1 MHFVWTSTVVTLI
14 SFGVLYFLLNRYAF
28 GPLMSVMEKRREL
41 VLSQLNEA
49 AETRSEAAAYVE
61 QQKEA
66 LQQARQEA
74 YEILEQSR
82 QTSSKQ
88 ADALIAQAKEE
99 TARMKDEAIRDIDSE
114 KNKAMA
120 ALRGEVGRVSVQIA
134 SKLIEKEIDE
144 KANEGLVDQ
153 YLKDVG
159 TKS

>member
-1 MHFVWTSTVVTLI
+1 VHFVWTSTIVTLV
-14 SFGVLYFLLNRYAF
+14 SFLVLYFLLNRYAF

>member
-1 MHFVWTSTVVTLI
+1 MHFVWTSTVITLI
-14 SFGVLYFLLNRYAF
+14 AFVVLYLLLNRYAI
-28 GPLMSVMEKRREL
+28 GPLMSVMEKRREM

-49 AETRSEAAAYVE
+49 SATREEAAAYVE

-66 LQQARQEA
+66 LQQARKDA
-74 YEILEQSR
+74 YDIIEQSR

-88 ADALIAQAKEE
+88 ADQLIAQAKDES
-99 TARMKDEAIRDIDSE
+99 TRLKDEALRDIESE

-144 KANEGLVDQ
+144 KSNEGLVDQ

>member
-1 MHFVWTSTVVTLI
+1 VQFVWTSTVITLI
-14 SFGVLYFLLNRYAF
+14 AFIILYLLLNRYAI
-28 GPLMSVMEKRREL
+28 GPLMSMMEKRRDL

-49 AETRSEAAAYVE
+49 AATREEASAYVE

-66 LQQARQEA
+66 LQQARKEA
-74 YEILEQSR
+74 YDIIEQSR
-82 QTSSKQ
+82 QTSGKQ
-88 ADALIAQAKEE
+88 ADQMIASAKED
-99 TARMKDEAIRDIDSE
+99 AVRLKDEALRDIESE

-120 ALRGEVGRVSVQIA
+120 ALRSEVGRVSVQIA

-144 KANEGLVDQ
+144 KSNEGLVDQ

>member
-1 MHFVWTSTVVTLI
+1 MHFVWTSTVVTLV
-14 SFGVLYFLLNRYAF
+14 SFLILYFLLNRYAF

-88 ADALIAQAKEE
+88 ADALIAQAKDE
-99 TARMKDEAIRDIDSE
+99 TARLKDEALRDIDSE

-144 KANEGLVDQ
+144 KANENLVDQ

>member
-1 MHFVWTSTVVTLI
+1 MHFVWTSTIVTLV
-14 SFGVLYFLLNRYAF
+14 SFLVLYFLLNRYAF

-82 QTSSKQ
+82 QTSGKQ

>member
-1 MHFVWTSTVVTLI
+1 MHFVWTSTVITLLAFVI
-14 SFGVLYFLLNRYAF
+14 LYWLLSRYAI

-49 AETRSEAAAYVE
+49 STTREEAAAYVE

-66 LQQARQEA
+66 LQQARKEA
-74 YEILEQSR
+74 YDIIEQSR
-82 QTSSKQ
+82 QTSGKQ
-88 ADALIAQAKEE
+88 ADQLIAQAKEE
-99 TARMKDEAIRDIDSE
+99 SVRLKDEALRDIESE

-144 KANEGLVDQ
+144 KSNEGLVDQ

>member
-1 MHFVWTSTVVTLI
+1 MHFVWTSTVVTLLAFI
-14 SFGVLYFLLNRYAF
+14 ILYWLLSRYAI

-49 AETRSEAAAYVE
+49 STTREEAAAYVE

-66 LQQARQEA
+66 LQQARKEA
-74 YEILEQSR
+74 YDIIEQSR
-82 QTSSKQ
+82 QTSGKQ
-88 ADALIAQAKEE
+88 ADQLIAQAKEE
-99 TARMKDEAIRDIDSE
+99 SVRLKDEALRDIESE

-144 KANEGLVDQ
+144 KSNEGLVDQ

>member
-1 MHFVWTSTVVTLI
+1 MDIVWSSIFITLI
-14 SFGVLYFLLNRYAF
+14 AFLILYWLLSRYAI

-41 VLSQLNEA
+41 VLGQLNEA
-49 AETRSEAAAYVE
+49 SATREEAAAYVE

-66 LQQARQEA
+66 LQQARKDA
-74 YEILEQSR
+74 YDIIEQSR
-82 QTSSKQ
+82 QTSGKQ
-88 ADALIAQAKEE
+88 ADQLIAQAKEE
-99 TARMKDEAIRDIDSE
+99 SVRLKDEALRDIESE

-144 KANEGLVDQ
+144 KSNEGLVDQ

>member
-1 MHFVWTSTVVTLI
+1 MHFVWTSTVVTLLAFVI
-14 SFGVLYFLLNRYAF
+14 LYWLLSRYAI

-49 AETRSEAAAYVE
+49 STTREEAAAYVE

-66 LQQARQEA
+66 LQQARKEA
-74 YEILEQSR
+74 YDIIEQSR
-82 QTSSKQ
+82 QTSGKQ
-88 ADALIAQAKEE
+88 ADQLIAQAKEE
-99 TARMKDEAIRDIDSE
+99 SVRLKDEALRDIESE

-144 KANEGLVDQ
+144 KSNEGLVDQ

>member
-1 MHFVWTSTVVTLI
+1 MQFVWTSTVITLI
-14 SFGVLYFLLNRYAF
+14 AFIILYLLLNRYAI
-28 GPLMSVMEKRREL
+28 GPLMSMMEKRRDL

-49 AETRSEAAAYVE
+49 AATREEASAYVE

-66 LQQARQEA
+66 LQQARKEA
-74 YEILEQSR
+74 YDIIEQSR
-82 QTSSKQ
+82 QTSGKQ
-88 ADALIAQAKEE
+88 ADQMIASAKED
-99 TARMKDEAIRDIDSE
+99 AVRLKDEALRDIESE

-120 ALRGEVGRVSVQIA
+120 ALRSEVGRVSVQIA

-144 KANEGLVDQ
+144 KSNEGLVDQ

>member
-1 MHFVWTSTVVTLI
+1 MHFVWTSTIVTLV
-14 SFGVLYFLLNRYAF
+14 SFLALYFLLNRYAF

-82 QTSSKQ
+82 QTSGKQ

>member
-1 MHFVWTSTVVTLI
+1 MHFVWTSTVVTLA
-14 SFGVLYFLLNRYAF
+14 SFLILYFLLNRYAF

-88 ADALIAQAKEE
+88 ADALLAQAKEE

>member
-1 MHFVWTSTVVTLI
+1 MIAFI
-14 SFGVLYFLLNRYAF
+14 ILYLLLNRYAI
-28 GPLMSVMEKRREL
+28 GPLMSMMEKRRDL

-49 AETRSEAAAYVE
+49 AATREEASAYVE

-66 LQQARQEA
+66 LQQARKEA
-74 YEILEQSR
+74 YDIIEQSR
-82 QTSSKQ
+82 QTSGKQ
-88 ADALIAQAKEE
+88 ADQMIASAKED
-99 TARMKDEAIRDIDSE
+99 AVRLKDEALRDIESE

-120 ALRGEVGRVSVQIA
+120 ALRSEVGRVSVQIA

-144 KANEGLVDQ
+144 KSNEGLVDQ

>member
-1 MHFVWTSTVVTLI
+1 MHFVWTSTVVTLLA
-14 SFGVLYFLLNRYAF
+14 FGILYWLLSRYAI

-41 VLSQLNEA
+41 VLGQLNEA
-49 AETRSEAAAYVE
+49 SATREEAAAYVE

-66 LQQARQEA
+66 LQQARKEA
-74 YEILEQSR
+74 YDIIEQSR
-82 QTSSKQ
+82 QTSGKQ
-88 ADALIAQAKEE
+88 ADQLIAQAKEE
-99 TARMKDEAIRDIDSE
+99 SVRLKDEALRDIESE

-144 KANEGLVDQ
+144 KSNEGLVDQ

>member
-1 MHFVWTSTVVTLI
+1 MHFVWTSTVITLI
-14 SFGVLYFLLNRYAF
+14 AFGILYWLLSRYAI

-49 AETRSEAAAYVE
+49 STTREEAAAYVE

-66 LQQARQEA
+66 LQQARKEA
-74 YEILEQSR
+74 YDIIEQSR
-82 QTSSKQ
+82 QTSGKQ
-88 ADALIAQAKEE
+88 ADQLIAQAKEE
-99 TARMKDEAIRDIDSE
+99 SVRLKDEALRDIESE

-144 KANEGLVDQ
+144 KSNEGLVDQ

>member
-1 MHFVWTSTVVTLI
+1 MDIVWSSIVITL
-14 SFGVLYFLLNRYAF
+14 VAFLLLYWLLSRYAI

-41 VLSQLNEA
+41 VLSQLEEA
-49 AETRSEAAAYVE
+49 SSTREEAAAYVE

-66 LQQARQEA
+66 LQQARKEA
-74 YEILEQSR
+74 YDIIEQSR
-82 QTSSKQ
+82 QTSGKQ
-88 ADALIAQAKEE
+88 ADQLIAQAKEE
-99 TARMKDEAIRDIDSE
+99 SVRLKDEALRDIESE

-144 KANEGLVDQ
+144 KSNEGLVDQ

>member
-1 MHFVWTSTVVTLI
+1 MSFVWTSTVVTLI
-14 SFGVLYFLLNRYAF
+14 SFGILYWLLSRYAI

-41 VLSQLNEA
+41 VLGQLNEA
-49 AETRSEAAAYVE
+49 SATREEAAAYVE

-66 LQQARQEA
+66 LQQARKDA
-74 YEILEQSR
+74 YDIIEQSR
-82 QTSSKQ
+82 QTSGKQ
-88 ADALIAQAKEE
+88 ADQLIAQAKEE
-99 TARMKDEAIRDIDSE
+99 SVRLKDEALRDIESE

-144 KANEGLVDQ
+144 KSNEGLVDQ

>member
-1 MHFVWTSTVVTLI
+1 MHFVWTSTIVTLV
-14 SFGVLYFLLNRYAF
+14 SFLVLYFLLNRYAF

-41 VLSQLNEA
+41 VLGQLNEA

>member
-1 MHFVWTSTVVTLI
+1 MDIVWSSIWITLLAFLI
-14 SFGVLYFLLNRYAF
+14 LYWLLSRYAI

-41 VLSQLNEA
+41 VLGQLNEA
-49 AETRSEAAAYVE
+49 SATREEAAAYVE

-66 LQQARQEA
+66 LQQARKDA
-74 YEILEQSR
+74 YDIIEQSR
-82 QTSSKQ
+82 QTSGKQ
-88 ADALIAQAKEE
+88 ADQLIAQAKEE
-99 TARMKDEAIRDIDSE
+99 SVRLKDEALRDIESE

-144 KANEGLVDQ
+144 KSNEGLVDQ

>member
-1 MHFVWTSTVVTLI
+1 MDIVWSSIWITLLAFLI
-14 SFGVLYFLLNRYAF
+14 LYWLLSRYAI

-49 AETRSEAAAYVE
+49 SATREEASAYVE

-66 LQQARQEA
+66 LQQARKEA
-74 YEILEQSR
+74 YDIIEQSR
-82 QTSSKQ
+82 QTSGKQ
-88 ADALIAQAKEE
+88 ADQMIASAKED
-99 TARMKDEAIRDIDSE
+99 AVRLKDEALRDIESE

-134 SKLIEKEIDE
+134 SKLIEREIDE
-144 KANEGLVDQ
+144 KSNEGLVDQ

>member
-14 SFGVLYFLLNRYAF
+14 SFSVLYFLLNRYAF

-88 ADALIAQAKEE
+88 ADALLAQAKEE

>member
-1 MHFVWTSTVVTLI
+1 MIAFV
-14 SFGVLYFLLNRYAF
+14 VLYLLLNRYAI
-28 GPLMSVMEKRREL
+28 GPLMSVMEKRREM

-49 AETRSEAAAYVE
+49 SATREEAAAYVE

-66 LQQARQEA
+66 LQQARKDA
-74 YEILEQSR
+74 YDIIEQSR

-88 ADALIAQAKEE
+88 ADQLIAQAKDES
-99 TARMKDEAIRDIDSE
+99 TRLKDEALRDIESE

-144 KANEGLVDQ
+144 KSNEGLVDQ

>member
-1 MHFVWTSTVVTLI
+1 MSFVWTSTVVTLI
-14 SFGVLYFLLNRYAF
+14 SFGILYWLLSRYAI

-41 VLSQLNEA
+41 VLGQLNEA
-49 AETRSEAAAYVE
+49 SATREEAAAYVE

-66 LQQARQEA
+66 LQQARKDA
-74 YEILEQSR
+74 YDIIEQSR
-82 QTSSKQ
+82 QTSGKQ
-88 ADALIAQAKEE
+88 ADQLIAQAKEE
-99 TARMKDEAIRDIDSE
+99 SVRLKDEALRDIESE

-144 KANEGLVDQ
+144 KSNEGLVDQ

-159 TKS
+159 MKS

>member
-1 MHFVWTSTVVTLI
+1 MQFVWTSTVVTLI
-14 SFGVLYFLLNRYAF
+14 SFGILYWLLSRYAI

-41 VLSQLNEA
+41 VLGQLNEA
-49 AETRSEAAAYVE
+49 SATREEAAAYVE

-66 LQQARQEA
+66 LQQARKDA
-74 YEILEQSR
+74 YDIIEQSR
-82 QTSSKQ
+82 QTSGKQ
-88 ADALIAQAKEE
+88 ADQLIAQAKEE
-99 TARMKDEAIRDIDSE
+99 SVRLKDEALRDIESE

-144 KANEGLVDQ
+144 KSNEGLVDQ